1 MTDNI
6 VKDRYEETYNGLK
19 ETFRGRGLGGFWLSV
34 AAEQERA
41 YLKTSLENPSAYVY
55 GETMSRDLSDRYRTG
70 TDSYG
75 RRVMT
80 VDDYARL
87 RADEKERRKAGTRYG
102 AVMAEL
108 SREQSR
114 ARISVDLRPA
124 HPYQIYSARG
134 IREER
139 PVGEDDY
146 SEIRGRRETVYSAG
160 RLLPAGQSEDGVVYS
175 GSGDTEMYVR
185 PAGKEPFLRRIR
197 RQMFRKDIVEPTKG
211 RTGRPNGL
219 VAALAIAAVFMFV
232 LAVPVT
238 LSVLKHIE
246 ATRLSR
252 LESEIRHR
260 EAEIAELSM
269 ELEAKNDLFT
279 IEKLAREKY
288 GMVELD
294 KSVYTMIRINPD
306 DAVEQSEEKA
316 GEGFVPALFS
326 ALGIR
331 GN

>member
-1 MTDNI
+1 
-6 VKDRYEETYNGLK
+6 
-19 ETFRGRGLGGFWLSV
+19 
-34 AAEQERA
+34 
-41 YLKTSLENPSAYVY
+41 
-55 GETMSRDLSDRYRTG
+55 
-70 TDSYG
+70 
-75 RRVMT
+75 
-80 VDDYARL
+80 
-87 RADEKERRKAGTRYG
+87 
-102 AVMAEL
+102 
-108 SREQSR
+108 
-114 ARISVDLRPA
+114 
-124 HPYQIYSARG
+124 
-134 IREER
+134 
-139 PVGEDDY
+139 
-146 SEIRGRRETVYSAG
+146 
-160 RLLPAGQSEDGVVYS
+160 
-175 GSGDTEMYVR
+175 MYVR

-211 RTGRPNGL
+211 RAGRPNGI
-219 VAALAIAAVFMFV
+219 VAALAIAAVLMFV

-252 LESEIRHR
+252 LESEIRRR